1 MSMKRTFFVT
11 HTKKCSVFKKGKG
24 DVKIWYCMLLPQAR
38 KTDEK
43 DIEPKPVKRPMN
55 QQEDIGPKPA
65 KKRHIQPVSSS

>member
-1 MSMKRTFFVT
+1 MHWPVKV
-11 HTKKCSVFKKGKG
+11 KGKG

-65 KKRHIQPVSSS
+65 KKRHTTASKQQLAPSYCHV